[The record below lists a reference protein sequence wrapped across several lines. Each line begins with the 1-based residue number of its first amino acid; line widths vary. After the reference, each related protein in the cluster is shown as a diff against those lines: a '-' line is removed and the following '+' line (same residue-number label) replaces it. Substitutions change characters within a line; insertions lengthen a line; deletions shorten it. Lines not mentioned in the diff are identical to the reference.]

1 MAKTARGRITVRS
14 TLKKPKLLA
23 TAVAVLALAG
33 GASEQA
39 TGEDNPAKQG
49 ATTSAL
55 TGPAPAQFA
64 YVNKAMLPMA
74 KDFIKTFR
82 TAKRSEREVQRGT
95 TGINT
100 DYRNLT
106 GLTILKNAR
115 VKGDRS
121 ARGGAYYDSSAY
133 FRGPIRPKNMVGF
146 YIYKNAEAGR
156 YQNRDYKFVGGQTKQ
171 PGPYD
176 IITPRLWTIDT
187 RTAGSGSDQ
196 YDSCTINPKIN
207 EGRGYWPTLSLPIIN
222 AGIREARK
230 VLVQT
235 QKRQPL
241 GPQRDVFAGM
251 KPAKKCQ

>member
-1 MAKTARGRITVRS
+1 MAKTARKRLTVRS
-14 TLKKPKLLA
+14 TLKKPKLLV

-33 GASEQA
+33 GATEQA
-39 TGEDNPAKQG
+39 TGEDNPAKPS

-64 YVNKAMLPMA
+64 YVNKAMLPLA

-82 TAKRSEREVQRGT
+82 TAKRSDRELQRGT
-95 TGINT
+95 TGLST

-106 GLTILKNAR
+106 SLTVIKDAR

-121 ARGGAYYDSSAY
+121 ARGGAYYNSTAY
-133 FRGPIRPKNMVGF
+133 FRGQIRPKNMVGV
-146 YIYKNAEAGR
+146 YISKDAEAHR
-156 YQNRDYKFVGGQTKQ
+156 YINRNYEFIGGKTKQ
-171 PGPYD
+171 PGPYG

-196 YDSCTINPKIN
+196 YDSCTINPNIN

>member
-1 MAKTARGRITVRS
+1 M
-14 TLKKPKLLA
+14 
-23 TAVAVLALAG
+23 AVLALAG
-33 GASEQA
+33 GAAEQA
-39 TGEDNPAKQG
+39 TGESNPGKPG
-49 ATTSAL
+49 ATVSAIK
-55 TGPAPAQFA
+55 GPAPAKYG
-64 YVNKAMLPMA
+64 YVNQAMLPLA

-82 TAKRSEREVQRGT
+82 SAKRSEREVERGT

-106 GLTILKNAR
+106 YLKVAKVAR

-121 ARGGAYYDSSAY
+121 ARGGAFYFNTAY
-133 FRGPIRPKNMVGF
+133 FRGQIRPKNMVEFTISKHTEAARYYNRGF
-146 YIYKNAEAGR
+146 SIS
-156 YQNRDYKFVGGQTKQ
+156 GGKTKQ
-171 PGPYD
+171 PGPYG

-187 RTAGSGSDQ
+187 WTPGSGSDQ
-196 YDSCTINPKIN
+196 YDSCTINPNIN
-207 EGRGYWPTLSLPIIN
+207 EGEGYWPTLSLPIVN

-251 KPAKKCQ
+251 KPAKSCK